1 MKPESRRQRKI
12 RQELKAEVGG
22 WWFKVWGGPFQQ
34 AGIPDILGCCCG
46 LFFAFEVKTDE
57 GETSKIQDVT
67 IEDIR
72 ELGGGVAEVVRTP
85 EEAVRFVKKALRAA
99 GRLPKGGR

>member
-1 MKPESRRQRKI
+1 MKPESRLQRRI
-12 RQELKAEVGG
+12 RQELKTQVGG

-34 AGIPDILGCCCG
+34 AGIPDIIGCCCG

-57 GETSKIQDVT
+57 GDTSKIQDVT
-67 IEDIR
+67 ISDIR
-72 ELGGGVAEVVRTP
+72 EMGGGVAEVVRTP
-85 EEAVRFVKKALRAA
+85 EETVRFVKKALRSA